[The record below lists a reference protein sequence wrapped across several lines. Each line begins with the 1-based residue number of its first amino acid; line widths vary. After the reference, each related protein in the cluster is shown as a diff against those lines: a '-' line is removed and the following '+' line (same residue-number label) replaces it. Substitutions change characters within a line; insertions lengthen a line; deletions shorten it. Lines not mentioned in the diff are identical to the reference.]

1 LTTPQV
7 HYQGNA
13 PGACAPAQSTDE
25 RSRDLGTTEAEL
37 RFGLAKLEPA
47 TRLAVVV
54 AEFLLR
60 VEVLAWNSEAARHYA
75 RLRATLEKQGEP
87 MDNLDRMIA
96 AQALAVEAILVTH
109 DRVFRS
115 VKGRKIE
122 DWTKA

>member
-1 LTTPQV
+1 M
-7 HYQGNA
+7 
-13 PGACAPAQSTDE
+13 
-25 RSRDLGTTEAEL
+25 
-37 RFGLAKLEPA
+37 
-47 TRLAVVV
+47 V